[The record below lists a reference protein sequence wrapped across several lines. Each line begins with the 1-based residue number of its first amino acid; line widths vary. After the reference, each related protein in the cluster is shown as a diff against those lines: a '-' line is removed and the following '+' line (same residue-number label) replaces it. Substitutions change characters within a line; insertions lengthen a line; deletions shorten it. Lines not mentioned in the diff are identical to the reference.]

1 MTFPLLPTNLS
12 PVRRILRYHRVAVLT
27 YMIHYKGADLIAL
40 GVVWGVASCGGP
52 ILPYRGGRVDATAAG
67 RLGVPQPQEAL
78 AVQTERFRLQGFNTT
93 EMISLVACGH
103 TLGGVRNTDFPEIVP
118 GAATELVLKK
128 FDGTNAY
135 DSSMCVVLIFAFSGW
150 RVVHLI

>member
-1 MTFPLLPTNLS
+1 MTFPAHPTNLS
-12 PVRRILRYHRVAVLT
+12 HVRHILRQNRVTVLT
-27 YMIHYKGADLIAL
+27 HVMCYQGADLIAL

-78 AVQTERFRLQGFNTT
+78 AVQTERFRLQGFNAT

-103 TLGGVRNTDFPEIVP
+103 TLGGVRNTDFPSIVP

-135 DSSMCVVLIFAFSGW
+135 DSSMYVALLLVFAGW
-150 RVVHLI
+150 QDV

>member
-1 MTFPLLPTNLS
+1 M
-12 PVRRILRYHRVAVLT
+12 Y
-27 YMIHYKGADLIAL
+27 YQGADLIAL

-78 AVQTERFRLQGFNTT
+78 AVQTERFRLQGFNAT

-103 TLGGVRNTDFPEIVP
+103 TLGGVRNTDFPSIVP

-135 DSSMCVVLIFAFSGW
+135 DSSMYVVLLLVFAGW
-150 RVVHLI
+150 RDV